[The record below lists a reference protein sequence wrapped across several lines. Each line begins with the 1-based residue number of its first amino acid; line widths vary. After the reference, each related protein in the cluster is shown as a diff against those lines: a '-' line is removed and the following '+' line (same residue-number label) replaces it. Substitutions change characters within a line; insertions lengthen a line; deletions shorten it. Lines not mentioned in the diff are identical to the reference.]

1 MADVSQAPPTTG
13 DDGPAVGGIVDEVDP
28 TMIDSELQGRWF
40 SWLAVY
46 WNYYIPTLSVFEWLL
61 YAFTVMLA
69 VAIAASWLEGLL
81 DYFWSQPAVARKATT
96 ASNGSPIKTRGLGGR
111 TKEMQKKLTA
121 KSTAAAEIRKQKKR
135 AELEAHAASYGVTR
149 GRKLGQG
156 DPVTSRSISSSKPA
170 KSSVPPTTATTT
182 TTANSTLA
190 SATASVSA
198 LSSSR
203 TFGGLSQDA
212 VERNNPVNPRGY
224 RAPPDPEL
232 VLRQR
237 RQRED
242 SAIRRAQDAE
252 YAASLAADQARA
264 VAAALA
270 AQQQEEEVAAEE
282 AAAIAAAQAAA
293 DAEAAANV
301 EARTEEARRAALLA
315 SVGEEPE
322 PGGGGGG
329 RNGSVVTVLIRMPN
343 GKKAERRFLA
353 DTATVQQLQ
362 NFAAWH
368 GFPQSTYLLR
378 TTYPNKVL
386 EDGEAVLSSI
396 GLTGKCAIHCQER

>member
-135 AELEAHAASYGVTR
+135 AELE
-149 GRKLGQG
+149 
-156 DPVTSRSISSSKPA
+156 PA

-212 VERNNPVNPRGY
+212 VEHNNPVNPRGY

-329 RNGSVVTVLIRMPN
+329 GNGSVATVLIRMPN